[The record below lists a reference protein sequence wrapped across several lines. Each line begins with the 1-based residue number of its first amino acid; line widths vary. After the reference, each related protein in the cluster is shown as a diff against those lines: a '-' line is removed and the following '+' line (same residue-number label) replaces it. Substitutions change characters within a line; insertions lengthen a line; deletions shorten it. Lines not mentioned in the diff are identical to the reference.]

1 MSTIIR
7 RRRASRMS
15 LGPYRRHELLGGV
28 ATYPVQGYDGYGD
41 GRDTDMRKFITDEMR
56 RDWQTHREALLGFW
70 RSGMSDAEAFPDD
83 TLPWLCTY
91 IADGSLPWACRHL
104 D

>member
-7 RRRASRMS
+7 RRRGSRL

-41 GRDTDMRKFITDEMR
+41 GRDSDMKKFICNEMR
-56 RDWQTHREALLGFW
+56 RDWQTHREALLEFW
-70 RSGMSDAEAFPDD
+70 RSGMSDAESFPDD

-91 IADGSLPWACRHL
+91 IAAGSLPWACRHL